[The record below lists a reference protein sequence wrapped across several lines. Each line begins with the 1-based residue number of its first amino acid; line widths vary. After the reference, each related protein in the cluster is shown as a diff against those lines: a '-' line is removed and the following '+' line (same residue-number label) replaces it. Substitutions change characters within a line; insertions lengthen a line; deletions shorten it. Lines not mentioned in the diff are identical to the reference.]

1 MKTSPENVN
10 IPQSV
15 RSAVPPINGKVIVA
29 CGLVFLMVFMWIRV
43 FLNKGKTVK
52 AANASTTNQP
62 VDQAGKK
69 EVKLIRTE
77 LEFVKGRHDALTH
90 NMFAQKKRSM
100 EKSSS
105 VTVEA
110 GAVDLQAQKDNIGN
124 LASGLKLDA
133 IIMDPGNLRN
143 QVFINGKL
151 LTAGDVLKVEFE
163 DEVYELKVM
172 EIFHNKVVLKWKDLT
187 VSLKMLRADEK

>member
-110 GAVDLQAQKDNIGN
+110 GAVDLQAQKNTISD

-163 DEVYELKVM
+163 DDVYELKVM

>member
-110 GAVDLQAQKDNIGN
+110 GAVDLQAQKNTISD

-163 DEVYELKVM
+163 DDVYELKVM
-172 EIFHNKVVLKWKDLT
+172 DIFHNKVVLKWKDLT